1 MSVIKKK
8 KTECFHFKKG
18 GHIAKVCRTKQGIK
32 NSKQTNHLNT
42 GERERS
48 NFLFIVQN
56 MKSPGAITLELILN
70 TVSVSMELDT
80 VAALS
85 LINTI
90 TYHKI
95 RQLTTRSFNQVNY
108 LSRNP
113 DIMLRI
119 YTGERINVH
128 GSAEVEIYHE
138 EKAEVLML
146 KVIEREGPNLLGHG
160 WWNTLLVRLNGVC
173 NLVGTIDKYVDEML
187 TKHIKVFSNELG
199 TLTDYK
205 AKLNVDSTVML

>member
-1 MSVIKKK
+1 
-8 KTECFHFKKG
+8 
-18 GHIAKVCRTKQGIK
+18 
-32 NSKQTNHLNT
+32 
-42 GERERS
+42 
-48 NFLFIVQN
+48 

-85 LINTI
+85 LINTT

-95 RQLTTRSFNQVNY
+95 RQLTTRSLNQVNY

-119 YTGERINVH
+119 YTGEHINVH

-138 EKAEVLML
+138 EKAKVLML
-146 KVIEREGPNLLGHG
+146 QVIEREGPNLLGRG

-205 AKLNVDSTVML
+205 AKLNVDSTVMPKFCKAGKVPYTLKPLVESELNRLESEGIVSPVQFHTGQHQLYL